1 MVKAEA
7 VQVATAKKAVSPLLS
22 RFGPLSSLPS
32 RFCGPFLQ
40 DPRQSRLS
48 EVVGRGAYP
57 RKPRSSQNET
67 RSRAVAEPP
76 RQSVFAADFHRLTE
90 SSAWS
95 GRARQSCRKANN
107 KDFGFSPSGWL
118 LVVRT
123 PETLLP
129 LQTNISHPNMR
140 PQCVLTFP
148 VILQSLAEPAA
159 SLAVAIAI
167 HIADASTRID
177 QPISLAPIG
186 HADVADAQTQVLVPL
201 NIFHGYV
208 ADFVMHIEIRLFG
221 HFDFHVK
228 LRIRARCRVKLDRGI
243 AAVNVEIHMRV
254 FDVAFVP

>member
-7 VQVATAKKAVSPLLS
+7 VQVATAKKAVSSLL
-22 RFGPLSSLPS
+22 S

-177 QPISLAPIG
+177 RSEEHTSEL
-186 HADVADAQTQVLVPL
+186 
-201 NIFHGYV
+201 
-208 ADFVMHIEIRLFG
+208 
-221 HFDFHVK
+221 
-228 LRIRARCRVKLDRGI
+228 
-243 AAVNVEIHMRV
+243 
-254 FDVAFVP
+254 